1 MLCLPK
7 LISPIQWLTPTQTPN
22 LALTPWQKFSCAE
35 KREGGLVLMAKF
47 GHKLHMKRE
56 LGLLFDY
63 DKTFP
68 AFMIET

>member
-1 MLCLPK
+1 
-7 LISPIQWLTPTQTPN
+7 
-22 LALTPWQKFSCAE
+22 
-35 KREGGLVLMAKF
+35 MAKF